1 MSIVLIVDDE
11 NSIRMTLS
19 AFLRNAGY
27 EADTAPD
34 AVTAC
39 KLLEDQSYD
48 IVVTDIIMPRMTGIE
63 LMTKVRAKSEET
75 QVIVMTGEPTVDTA
89 ITAVQSGAND
99 YLVKPVSKFELI
111 RAVSRADE
119 IKRLRD
125 EKKALERKN
134 QLYQQELEQTVET
147 KTRAL
152 SKAMQSIIS
161 LLATVTEV
169 RDPYT
174 AGHQRR
180 VGNLA
185 AAIAYKLGAKS
196 EIAETIRICGYLHDI
211 GKIVVPSEI
220 LCKPGKLTEM
230 EMRLIREHSVRGYE
244 LISRVELP
252 PVFAD
257 TIYQHHE
264 RCDGSGYPRGLTGGD
279 ILPEAHVIIVA
290 DVVEAMMS
298 HRPYRAQLGVEVAL
312 QEIKSNAGALYC
324 PEVTAACA
332 ALFEEDHYSIE
343 DTEQIRFPY

>member
-1 MSIVLIVDDE
+1 MSRVLIVDDE

-39 KLLEDQSYD
+39 EMLENQSYD

-63 LMTKVRAKSEET
+63 LMTRIRAKSEET

-89 ITAVQSGAND
+89 ITAVQAGAND
-99 YLVKPVSKFELI
+99 YLVKPVSKFELTK
-111 RAVSRADE
+111 AVGRADE

-125 EKKALERKN
+125 EKKALEQEN
-134 QLYQQELEQTVET
+134 QLYQQELEQTVEL

-185 AAIAYKLGAKS
+185 AAIAYKMGVKS
-196 EIAETIRICGYLHDI
+196 ETAETIRICGYLHDI

-252 PVFAD
+252 PVFAEA
-257 TIYQHHE
+257 IYQHHE
-264 RCDGSGYPRGLTGGD
+264 RCDGSGYPRGLKRYE
-279 ILPEAHVIIVA
+279 IIPQAHVILVA

-312 QEIKSNAGALYC
+312 QEIKDNAGRLYC

-332 ALFEEDHYSIE
+332 ALFEEDDYSIE
-343 DTEQIRFPY
+343 DTEQIKFPY

>member
-1 MSIVLIVDDE
+1 MSRVLIVDDE
-11 NSIRMTLS
+11 NSIRITLS

-27 EADTAPD
+27 DADTAPD

-39 KLLEDQSYD
+39 QMQINQPYD

-63 LMTKVRAKSEET
+63 LMTRIRAQSKET

-89 ITAVQSGAND
+89 INAVQAGAND
-99 YLVKPVSKFELI
+99 YLIKPVSKYELL
-111 RAVSRADE
+111 RAVGHADE

-125 EKKALERKN
+125 EKRALEQKN
-134 QLYQQELEQTVET
+134 QLYQLELEKTVEI

-185 AAIAYKLGAKS
+185 AAIAYKMGMKS
-196 EIAETIRICGYLHDI
+196 EMAETIRICGYLHDI
-211 GKIVVPSEI
+211 GKIVIPSEI
-220 LCKPGKLTEM
+220 LCKPGRLTDM
-230 EMRLIREHSVRGYE
+230 EMQLIREHSVRGYE
-244 LISRVELP
+244 LISRVDLP
-252 PVFAD
+252 QVFSE

-264 RCDGSGYPRGLTGGD
+264 RWDGSGYPRGLKRDD
-279 ILPEAHVIIVA
+279 ILPEAQVILVA

-298 HRPYRAQLGVEVAL
+298 HRPYRAQLGPEVAL
-312 QEIKSNAGALYC
+312 QEIKDNAGILYD
-324 PEVTAACA
+324 PEVTAACV
-332 ALFEEDHYSIE
+332 ALFEEDNYDME
-343 DTEQIRFPY
+343 DTELIKFPY